1 MDLIRKYNEFMGPKD
16 ERLEAESSRYL
27 RIGYAIFTVGCL
39 LCIYYGVIVS
49 QVASV
54 AEVEL
59 YTAAGQRM
67 MPLYE
72 LLMVV
77 TIVALLVP
85 CVLQARAGIVSEHAR
100 YAQADAIPWDIVV
113 ASAFIA
119 ATVVGVLTAGF
130 RMLAEV
136 QIVGIQNVM
145 WLGDIAVGV
154 VFFVMVYVLTF
165 VFMGLMFRE
174 AIKRRQRLE
183 AQLEDGL
190 DD

>member
-72 LLMVV
+72 PLMVV
-77 TIVALLVP
+77 TIMALLVP

-119 ATVVGVLTAGF
+119 ATVVGVLTVGF

>member
-1 MDLIRKYNEFMGPKD
+1 MGLIKKYNEFMGPKD

-27 RIGYAIFTVGCL
+27 RVGYAIFTVGCL
-39 LCIYYGVIVS
+39 LCVYYGVIAN

-59 YTAAGQRM
+59 YTAAGQQVL
-67 MPLYE
+67 PLYVP
-72 LLMVV
+72 LLVV
-77 TIVALLVP
+77 TIAALLVP
-85 CVLQARAGIVSEHAR
+85 CALQARAGIVSEHSR

-113 ASAFIA
+113 PSAFIA
-119 ATVVGVLTAGF
+119 ATVVGVVTAGF

-136 QIVGIQNVM
+136 QIVGIENVM

-165 VFMGLMFRE
+165 AFMGLMFRE
-174 AIKRRQRLE
+174 TIKRRQRLE
-183 AQLEDGL
+183 AQLEGE
-190 DD
+190 